1 MLVAVYHN
9 NNDIRLEDRPVPE
22 LGEGELLVK
31 VMASGICGTDIM
43 EWYRLKK
50 GPRVL
55 GHEIAGYV
63 INSKS
68 ERFKKGERVFVSHHV
83 PCNSCKYCL
92 AGHHTACDALH
103 AGNFE
108 PGGFSE
114 FIRAPKENVDYGTY
128 ILPDNVTYEE
138 GTMIEPLACVIRGQ
152 HVIDVQKDQT
162 VLVLGSGIS
171 GLMNIQLAKLK
182 GARVIATDIDAYRLR
197 KAREFG
203 ADEVI
208 NAIKK
213 MSLKADKV
221 IVCTG
226 AYSAIEQ
233 AFANIDKKG
242 IILLFA
248 VPNEDI
254 KIPNVDVWRNEL
266 TITSSYGAAPAD
278 LEESLNMIKNKDIPV
293 EKLISHRVSLKD
305 IQQGFK
311 IASEAKESLKV
322 VVKP

>member
-9 NNDIRLEDRPVPE
+9 NNDVRLEERPVPE
-22 LGEGELLVK
+22 IGDGELLVK

-43 EWYRLKK
+43 QWYRLKK

-63 INSKS
+63 VKSNS
-68 ERFKKGERVFVSHHV
+68 ERFVKGDRIFVSHHV

-92 AGHHTACDALH
+92 SGNHTACDALH
-103 AGNFE
+103 AGNYE

-114 FIRAPKENVDYGTY
+114 FIRAPKENVDWGTY
-128 ILPDNVTYEE
+128 ILPDYVTYEE

-152 HVIDVQKDQT
+152 RIIDVQKYHT

-182 GARVIATDIDAYRLR
+182 GARVIATDIDEYRLR
-197 KAREFG
+197 KAKELG

-208 NAIKK
+208 NANKK
-213 MSLKADKV
+213 VLLKADKI

-226 AYSAIEQ
+226 AYSAIGQ

-248 VPNEDI
+248 VPKEDI
-254 KIPNVDVWRNEL
+254 KIPNVEVWRNEL
-266 TITSSYGAAPAD
+266 TITSSYGAAPVD
-278 LEESLNMIKNKDIPV
+278 LEESLNMIKNKEIQA
-293 EKLISHRVSLKD
+293 EILISHKVSLKD

-311 IASEAKESLKV
+311 IASESKESLKV
-322 VVKP
+322 IVKP

>member
-9 NNDIRLEDRPVPE
+9 NNDIRLEKRPVPE
-22 LGEGELLVK
+22 IANGELLVK
-31 VMASGICGTDIM
+31 VIASGICGTDIM
-43 EWYRLKK
+43 EWYRVKK

-55 GHEIAGYV
+55 GHEIAGDV
-63 INSKS
+63 VESKS
-68 ERFKKGERVFVSHHV
+68 EKFKTGDRVFVSHHV

-92 AGHHTACDALH
+92 SGNHTACDVMH

-114 FIRAPKENVDYGTY
+114 FIRAPKENVETGTY
-128 ILPDNVTYEE
+128 ILPDQVTYEE
-138 GTMIEPLACVIRGQ
+138 GTMVEPLACVIRGQ
-152 HVIDVQKDQT
+152 RIIDVQKDNT

-171 GLMNIQLAKLK
+171 GVMNIQLAKLK
-182 GARVIATDIDAYRLR
+182 GARVIATDIDEYRLR
-197 KAREFG
+197 KAREFQ

-208 NAIKK
+208 NARDKI
-213 MSLKADKV
+213 SLKADKV

-226 AYSAIEQ
+226 AYSAIGQ

-242 IILLFA
+242 TLLLFA
-248 VPNEDI
+248 VPEKDI
-254 KIPNVDVWRNEL
+254 KIPNVEVWRNEL
-266 TITSSYGAAPAD
+266 TITSSYGAAPVD
-278 LEESLNMIKNKDIPV
+278 LEESLAMIKNRDIQV

-305 IQQGFK
+305 IEQGFR
-311 IASEAKESLKV
+311 IASEARESLKV